1 MHDMGRLLEAM
12 DEICSPGNF
21 RVYEYPPPTMVKACE
36 VFMGDHEDAVESTLL
51 EMAGKGNSAADL
63 ADAVCLTRTGV
74 CKGVDLSPTGAGE
87 PTIYMDNKPLDKEE
101 L

>member
-1 MHDMGRLLEAM
+1 
-12 DEICSPGNF
+12 
-21 RVYEYPPPTMVKACE
+21 
-36 VFMGDHEDAVESTLL
+36 LL